1 MLNKTPEI
9 KVQRCVLQQQQQQHP
24 NIEDTTTTNIEDTT
38 TTRPRQKDDT
48 LALYLA
54 STEEYEDKD
63 REQCGIK
70 DLSRYICMYAHIP
83 NVPSVHMVRI

>member
-9 KVQRCVLQQQQQQHP
+9 KVQRCVLQQQQQQQQQQQ
-24 NIEDTTTTNIEDTT
+24 
-38 TTRPRQKDDT
+38 RPRQKDDT